1 MGYRIRKL
9 LNFTLDQDLGELSH
23 AEWVIYWSIV
33 LTPLWW
39 LLGIQTLLFMLI
51 PVYLCIRGFD
61 LDRILSQRLPI
72 AIWAW
77 MMVCMITLSLGLIAL
92 ANLGLPI
99 GRIVSTLVTFTKGY
113 FLVFACM
120 ITPFWH
126 RVRIKVISRAVC
138 WVSFSYLITLSVQV
152 FCLFAHI
159 WKDPIAP
166 PLAKLIPGDKMSLLI
181 KPAVWQKFF
190 GILLPRTCLYTAD
203 PPIPA
208 ICGLLFYYICRGE
221 ENKRLRIMGVTG
233 SVVAVIVSQSRL
245 AWVCF
250 PLTILT
256 SAFFQHFFARQL
268 SLWGMTGVSTLSAML
283 GITIKEM
290 LNKPMEVFN
299 SARAESSADR
309 ARVVGATLKAWQD
322 YPWFGWGIPQGSVKW
337 YIYDIELG
345 SFSTYAAMLYLQGYF
360 GFTFFMFALFS
371 TLSTCAAVGIN
382 GSVTGARAVGALL
395 GLYFLM
401 ESLPLTWVAVYFW
414 VFFIWIGAIFAENM
428 DSRAIVPQ
436 WRHFST

>member
-9 LNFTLDQDLGELSH
+9 LNLTLDQDLGELSH
-23 AEWVIYWSIV
+23 AEWIIYWAIV

-51 PVYLCIRGFD
+51 PLYLFIRGFD
-61 LDRILSQRLPI
+61 LDRVLSQRLPI
-72 AIWAW
+72 SIWAW
-77 MMVCMITLSLGLIAL
+77 MLVCIITISLALISL
-92 ANLGLPI
+92 ANLGLPTGKI
-99 GRIVSTLVTFTKGY
+99 ISTFVTFFKGY
-113 FLVFACM
+113 FLIFACL

-126 RVRIKVISRAVC
+126 RVRLKVINRAVC
-138 WVSFSYLITLSVQV
+138 WVAFSYLITLTIQV
-152 FCLFAHI
+152 ICLLGNI
-159 WKDPIAP
+159 WREPIAP
-166 PLAKLIPGDKMSLLI
+166 PLAKLIPGDKMSLLV

-208 ICGLLFYYICRGE
+208 ICGLLFYFICRGE
-221 ENKRLRIMGVTG
+221 ENPRLRSMGVAG
-233 SVVAVIVSQSRL
+233 SVVALIVSQSRL

-250 PLTILT
+250 PLTMLVSSI
-256 SAFFQHFFARQL
+256 FQHFFARQL
-268 SLWGMTGVSTLSAML
+268 SLWGMTGVSSLSAIL
-283 GITIKEM
+283 GMTIKDM
-290 LNKPMEVFN
+290 LSAPMEVFT

-309 ARVVGATLKAWQD
+309 ARVVGATLKAWQQF
-322 YPWFGWGIPQGSVKW
+322 PWFGWGVPQGSVKW
-337 YIYDIELG
+337 HIYELELG

-360 GFTFFMFALFS
+360 GFTFFLLALLA
-371 TLSTCAAVGIN
+371 TLWDCGTAGIK
-382 GSVTGARAVGALL
+382 GSIEGARAVGALC

-401 ESLPLTWVAVYFW
+401 ESLPITWVAVYFW
-414 VFFIWIGAIFAENM
+414 VFFVWLGAIYVETK

>member
-51 PVYLCIRGFD
+51 PIYLFIRGFN
-61 LDRILSQRLPI
+61 LDRILSQKLPVT
-72 AIWAW
+72 IWAW
-77 MMVCMITLSLGLIAL
+77 MLVCMVTISLALISL
-92 ANLGLPI
+92 ANLGLPS
-99 GRIVSTLVTFTKGY
+99 GKIVSSLVTFLKGY
-113 FLVFACM
+113 FLIFACL

-126 RVRIKVISRAVC
+126 RVRLKVINRAVC
-138 WVSFSYLITLSVQV
+138 WVAFSYLITLSIQV
-152 FCLFAHI
+152 FCLLAHV

-190 GILLPRTCLYTAD
+190 GILLPRTCLYMAD

-208 ICGLLFYYICRGE
+208 ICGLLFYFICRGE

-233 SVVAVIVSQSRL
+233 SIVALIVSQSRL
-245 AWVCF
+245 AWVCY
-250 PLTILT
+250 PLTVLV
-256 SAFFQHFFARQL
+256 SAIFQHFFARQL
-268 SLWGMTGVSTLSAML
+268 SLWGMTGVSSLSALL
-283 GITIKEM
+283 GMTIKDM
-290 LNKPMEVFN
+290 ISAPMEVFT

-309 ARVVGATLKAWQD
+309 ARVVGATLKAWQEQ
-322 YPWFGWGIPQGSVKW
+322 PWFGWGVPQGSVKW

-360 GFTFFMFALFS
+360 GFGFFLLALGA
-371 TLSTCAAVGIN
+371 TLWDCGMAGIR
-382 GSVTGARAVGALL
+382 GSVEGARAVGALL

-401 ESLPLTWVAVYFW
+401 ESLPITWVAVYFW
-414 VFFIWIGAIFAENM
+414 VFFVWIGAIAAETT
-428 DSRAIVPQ
+428 DSRETLPQ